1 LTYSVE
7 NLSLSPSVK
16 MPFRELKYISIPK
29 GLPSAIIN
37 DNKLLK
43 SVCILF
49 KLKSLYKSG
58 VIKNYT
64 RRYSEISKHPN
75 INCSESK
82 LRNYISI
89 LREYGYVRKDKNKN
103 LHLVSKS
110 KLRSEFEVSK
120 FSYKI
125 SKDQICNLEDMLKAL
140 VLAENL
146 QQQKNNVI
154 DKIIFDEYSIGK
166 EKGSRPSKALNK
178 IKKFVEHDFNSCLS
192 RQQARYAHTVKNDL
206 QSDTP
211 DFFPFITLSR
221 NGIARKLNRKSKSC
235 GYRYAQKFK
244 KLGYIESDVPN
255 YVIIESNVTYDYF
268 RKFKAMFNFSEFVP
282 YLKYSRG
289 RILRVLPNNLQ
300 MTLIS
305 KF

>member
-1 LTYSVE
+1 
-7 NLSLSPSVK
+7 
-16 MPFRELKYISIPK
+16 MPFRELRYISIPK

-43 SVCILF
+43 SICILF

-64 RRYSEISKHPN
+64 RRYNEISKHPN

-89 LREYGYVRKDKNKN
+89 LRDYGYVRKDKNKN
-103 LHLVSKS
+103 LHLVSKTQ
-110 KLRSEFEVSK
+110 LRSEFEVSK

-125 SKDQICNLEDMLKAL
+125 SKEQICNLEDMIKAL
-140 VLAENL
+140 VLTENL

-166 EKGSRPSKALNK
+166 EKGSRPSKALTK
-178 IKKFVEHDFNSCLS
+178 IKRFVEHDFKSCLS

-206 QSDTP
+206 QSDVP

-221 NGIARKLNRKSKSC
+221 NGIARKLNKKSKST
-235 GYRYAQKFK
+235 GNRYIEKFK
-244 KLGYIESDVPN
+244 TMGLVVSDEPN
-255 YVIIESNVTYDYF
+255 YIIIEHNVSYDYF
-268 RKFKAMFNFSEFVP
+268 KKFKSMFNFNDYVP
-282 YLKYSRG
+282 YLRYSRG
-289 RILRVLPNNLQ
+289 RILRILPNNLQ

-305 KF
+305 